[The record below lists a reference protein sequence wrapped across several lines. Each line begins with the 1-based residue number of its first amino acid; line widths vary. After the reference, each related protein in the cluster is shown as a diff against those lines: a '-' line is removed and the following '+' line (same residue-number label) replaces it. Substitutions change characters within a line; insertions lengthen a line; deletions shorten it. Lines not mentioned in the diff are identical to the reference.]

1 MSNQNLIYHCG
12 ALDKDTLS
20 TYELKDDPFLEE
32 SKMIVPTKEEFRKM
46 SSEKQTQEL
55 FNLIQKLLP
64 LNKRMDSLTDSVS
77 TLAERMNGLE
87 SKGKH
92 FSDHPE
98 GSNHDSDSMY
108 KSLTS
113 LGGAP
118 REETAAQNIP
128 DPFIIK
134 RSKEINR
141 YDSNVFIQ

>member
-1 MSNQNLIYHCG
+1 MSNQTLIYHCG

-20 TYELKDDPFLEE
+20 TYELKDDSLEE

-92 FSDHPE
+92 ISDHPGE

-113 LGGAP
+113 LVGAS

-141 YDSNVFIQ
+141 YDSYVFIQ